1 MLRLLFSRI
10 LAAIPLMFL
19 VATMVFFMTQL
30 NPVDPAA
37 VVLGQDASVEAIAA
51 KRAELGTDRPVVV
64 QYGNW
69 MGDAVTGDLGVSWFN
84 GEEVTKLLRQRVPVT
99 FSIVVGS
106 LFVALT
112 VGLVLGII
120 AALNVGRWPDRVVT
134 VVSSLGIAL
143 PNFWVAILL
152 VYFLA
157 VKGGWFPSIW
167 SLSRTSSVT
176 GWLHSIVLPCIALGT
191 ASSAS
196 IARQA
201 RSSMIGV
208 LQRDY
213 IRTALAKGMS
223 VRRVVIRHAMRN
235 AAAPIVT
242 LVGFQISALFG
253 GAVLV
258 EMVLNLPGLGTMGVD
273 AVLRKNT
280 PVVLGFV
287 MVTTLVV
294 VVVNILLDL
303 SYAWLNPKVRPE

>member
-1 MLRLLFSRI
+1 MLRLLLSRI
-10 LAAIPLMFL
+10 LAAVPLMFL

-37 VVLGQDASVEAIAA
+37 VALGQDASPEAIAA
-51 KRAELGTDRPVVV
+51 KRAEFGTDQPVVT
-64 QYGNW
+64 QYANW
-69 MGDAVTGDLGVSWFN
+69 MGDAVKGDLGQSWFN
-84 GEEVTKLLRQRVPVT
+84 GEEVAKLLRQRVPVT
-99 FSIVVGS
+99 LSIVAGS
-106 LFVALT
+106 LIVALA
-112 VGLVLGII
+112 VGVTLGVV
-120 AALNVGRWPDRVVT
+120 AALNVGRWPDRLIT
-134 VVSSLGIAL
+134 VISSLGIAM

-152 VYFLA
+152 VYFFA
-157 VKGGWFPSIW
+157 VKWGWFPSIW
-167 SLSRTSSVT
+167 SLSRTDSIA
-176 GWLHSIVLPCIALGT
+176 GWLHSIVLPCVALGT

-213 IRTALAKGMS
+213 IRTALAKGIS
-223 VRRVVIRHAMRN
+223 VRRVVFRHALRN

-258 EMVLNLPGLGTMGVD
+258 ELVLNIPGLGSMGVD

>member
-19 VATMVFFMTQL
+19 VATVTFFLTQL

-37 VVLGQDASVEAIAA
+37 VALGQDASAEAIAA
-51 KRAELGTDRPVVV
+51 QRAAFGTDKPVVV
-64 QYGNW
+64 QYANW
-69 MGDAVTGDLGVSWFN
+69 MGDAVTGDLGTSWFN
-84 GEEVTKLLRQRVPVT
+84 GESVNTMLRQRVPVT
-99 FSIVVGS
+99 LSIVAGS
-106 LFVALT
+106 LLIALSIGVT
-112 VGLVLGII
+112 LGIL
-120 AALNVGRWPDRVVT
+120 AALNVGRWPDRLVT
-134 VVSSLGIAL
+134 VVSSLGIAI

-167 SLSRTSSVT
+167 SLSRTSTVT
-176 GWLHSIVLPCIALGT
+176 GWVHSIILPCIALGT
-191 ASSAS
+191 ASSAA

-208 LQRDY
+208 LQKDY
-213 IRTALAKGMS
+213 IRTALAKGIS
-223 VRRVVIRHAMRN
+223 VRRVIFRHALRN
-235 AAAPIVT
+235 AAVPIVT
-242 LVGFQISALFG
+242 LVGFQVSALFG

-258 EMVLNLPGLGTMGVD
+258 ELVLNIPGLGSLGVD

-294 VVVNILLDL
+294 VVVNIALDL
-303 SYAWLNPKVRPE
+303 TYAWLNPKVRPE

>member
-1 MLRLLFSRI
+1 MLRLLLSRI

-37 VVLGQDASVEAIAA
+37 VALGQDASPEAIAA
-51 KRAELGTDRPVVV
+51 KRAEFGTDKPIVV

-69 MGDAVTGDLGVSWFN
+69 MGDAVTGDLGRSWFN

-99 FSIVVGS
+99 LSIVAGS

-112 VGLVLGII
+112 IGVTLGVI

-134 VVSSLGIAL
+134 VVSSLGIAV

-167 SLSRTSSVT
+167 SLSRTGSIT

-191 ASSAS
+191 ASSAA

-213 IRTALAKGMS
+213 IRTALAKGIS
-223 VRRVVIRHAMRN
+223 VRRVVFRHAMRN

-258 EMVLNLPGLGTMGVD
+258 ELVLNIPGLGSMGVE

-294 VVVNILLDL
+294 VVVNIALDL